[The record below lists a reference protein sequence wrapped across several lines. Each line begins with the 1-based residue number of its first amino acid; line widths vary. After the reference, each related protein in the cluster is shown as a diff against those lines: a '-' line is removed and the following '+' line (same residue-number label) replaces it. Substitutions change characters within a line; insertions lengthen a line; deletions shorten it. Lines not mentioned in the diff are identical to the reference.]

1 MRLKVPVII
10 FTAALALGF
19 CSCNSESVENVV
31 LTDLGASS
39 VEIKAF
45 SVTSTFGAKDE
56 DSLSFSVNL
65 EAGLIFNAD
74 SLPVGTE
81 LKKALVSLDLPS
93 VSKAEI
99 VMHYEDAAKEDV
111 IVDYLSSPSDSIDFA
126 ADKVSVR
133 IVSTNQ
139 TVRREYSVKVN
150 VHKIKPDSL
159 YWDENPYSTIPG
171 AETGAKSSR
180 TVKMGEKYFTL
191 TELTSGMMLATGNN
205 IAESASWQNVVANVP
220 AGAVVGSFS
229 ATDDALFILDDTDKL
244 FTSSDGQ
251 TWNETGESMSHI
263 YGGYGKTLLGV
274 KNDGGK
280 YYHVTY
286 PATVETEI
294 ENGCPISGTSTL
306 AIYDTE
312 WSINAMALFTGGKD
326 AEGNLSGATWGYD
339 GSVWA
344 KLSIEPIPALEGV
357 SVCQYYSVSSTLFKT
372 TTTPMLY
379 AFGGRDKNGSV
390 NSKVYVSIDRG
401 VHWREGDVNIQ
412 LSPSVPKLAGAQVF
426 VEDRTMYVSSE
437 TDTQSR
443 AIKPIT
449 SWECPYLYLVGG
461 NYASGKFNN
470 GIYRGVINFLAF
482 IPIQ

>member
-1 MRLKVPVII
+1 
-10 FTAALALGF
+10 
-19 CSCNSESVENVV
+19 
-31 LTDLGASS
+31 
-39 VEIKAF
+39 
-45 SVTSTFGAKDE
+45 
-56 DSLSFSVNL
+56 
-65 EAGLIFNAD
+65 
-74 SLPVGTE
+74 
-81 LKKALVSLDLPS
+81 
-93 VSKAEI
+93 
-99 VMHYEDAAKEDV
+99 
-111 IVDYLSSPSDSIDFA
+111 
-126 ADKVSVR
+126 
-133 IVSTNQ
+133 
-139 TVRREYSVKVN
+139 
-150 VHKIKPDSL
+150 
-159 YWDENPYSTIPG
+159 
-171 AETGAKSSR
+171 
-180 TVKMGEKYFTL
+180 
-191 TELTSGMMLATGNN
+191 
-205 IAESASWQNVVANVP
+205 
-220 AGAVVGSFS
+220 
-229 ATDDALFILDDTDKL
+229 LFILDDTDKL

-294 ENGCPISGTSTL
+294 ENGCPISGTSSL

-379 AFGGRDKNGSV
+379 AFGGRNKNGSV